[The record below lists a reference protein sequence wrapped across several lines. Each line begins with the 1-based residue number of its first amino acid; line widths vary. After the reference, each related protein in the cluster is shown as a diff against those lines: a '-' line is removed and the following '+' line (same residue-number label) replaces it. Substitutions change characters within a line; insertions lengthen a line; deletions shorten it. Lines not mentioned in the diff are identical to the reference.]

1 MHWAT
6 APAARAQPAA
16 GGIGLNGLRV
26 TVSVVFENENDVTVK
41 KKTFFLESQSAEIS
55 LLRWGK
61 FINAGSRRQM
71 SCR

>member
-41 KKTFFLESQSAEIS
+41 KKPSFLNRSLPKFHFWDEESS
-55 LLRWGK
+55 
-61 FINAGSRRQM
+61 
-71 SCR
+71 